1 MPEPADPPT
10 APTLAEVRACVA
22 GVEGWLSDDQIQALH
37 EAARG
42 CPPGGR
48 IVEIG
53 SFRGRSTIVLASS
66 APADVEIVAIDP
78 HAGND
83 RGPQEIEGYAAEAET
98 DHAVFNRNL
107 ADAGVSDRVRH
118 VRAFSDDAH
127 GEVGD
132 PIDVLFIDG
141 AHRFGPARADI
152 RDWGRRV
159 APGGRMLIHDSFSS
173 IGVTLAILAELLASP
188 EWRYEGRAQSLT
200 AYRRTHQSPG
210 ARAISALRQLAQLPW
225 FARNVLLK
233 VLLRSGRTQWAKRLG
248 HDGETWPY

>member
-1 MPEPADPPT
+1 VSHAPDPAPSPS
-10 APTLAEVRACVA
+10 LADVRARVA
-22 GVEGWLSDDQIQALH
+22 DVEGWLSDDQVLALH
-37 EAARG
+37 EAARA

-66 APADVEIVAIDP
+66 APADVEVVAIDP

-83 RGPQEIEGYAAEAET
+83 RGPQEIEGYEAEAEA
-98 DHAVFNRNL
+98 DNAVFRRNL
-107 ADAGVSDRVRH
+107 DAAGLAGRVRH
-118 VRAFSDDAH
+118 VRAFSDAAH
-127 GEVGD
+127 GEVAD
-132 PIDVLFIDG
+132 PVDVLFIDG

-173 IGVTLAILAELLASP
+173 VGVTVAILAELLLSGQ
-188 EWRYEGRAQSLT
+188 WRYEGRAGSLT
-200 AYRRTHQSPG
+200 AYRRTRQSPG
-210 ARAISALRQLAQLPW
+210 ARVVSALRQLGELPW
-225 FARNVLLK
+225 FVRNVVVK
-233 VLLRSGRTQWAKRLG
+233 VLMVSGRREWATRLG

>member
-1 MPEPADPPT
+1 MSAASDPGSTPS
-10 APTLAEVRACVA
+10 LAEVQARVA
-22 GVEGWLSDDQIQALH
+22 DVEGWLTEGQIQALH
-37 EAARG
+37 EAARA

-83 RGPQEIEGYAAEAET
+83 RGPQEIEGFEAEAAT
-98 DHAVFNRNL
+98 DHEVFNGNL
-107 ADAGVSDRVRH
+107 AGAGIADRVRH
-118 VRAFSDDAH
+118 VRSFSDAAH
-127 GEVGD
+127 GDVTD

-152 RDWGRRV
+152 RDWGARV

-173 IGVTLAILAELLASP
+173 IGVTLAILVELLVSP
-188 EWRYEGRAQSLT
+188 EWRYDGRSGSLT
-200 AYRRTHQSPG
+200 SYRRTHQSPG
-210 ARAISALRQLAQLPW
+210 ARATSALRQVAQLPW
-225 FARNVLLK
+225 FVRNVAIK
-233 VLLRSGRTQWAKRLG
+233 VLMVTGRHDWARKLG